1 MPSQIRSVRQEQRKL
16 AADLRAQQ
24 KSWVEISAVFCE
36 RYGVNVRAAL
46 RMARDWSQRDAADRW
61 NAKWPADPKTFKNF
75 SYWELWPGATG
86 HAPSLSVLG
95 RLAELYECSV
105 ADLVSDCED
114 FRSADPVFRDGHMD
128 LSQPDEFGGLLSKA
142 DATDVHELARLAAVR
157 VTGNSKGLRGREALL
172 KLSAAFALAS
182 SSPALAE
189 RDGEEGQT
197 VEAADGDLSGI
208 WHSRYSYTSTGR
220 EGVFSGEHYLV
231 MRHQG
236 DRFFGESVPADNG
249 SKLWLDLVLN
259 GSVATGFWS
268 ERTSLV
274 GYYRGSVYHGAI
286 QVAIDLMGKT
296 MRGRWVGF
304 DREFSVGSDIWEL
317 NWVQR
322 PVSKSELRKY
332 HFKA

>member
-1 MPSQIRSVRQEQRKL
+1 MPSAVRSIRQEQRKL
-16 AADLRAQQ
+16 VADLRARQ
-24 KSWVEISAVFCE
+24 KSWVEIASVFCD

-46 RMARDWSQRDAADRW
+46 RMVHDWSQRDAADRW

-86 HAPSLSVLG
+86 HAPSLGVLAK
-95 RLAELYECSV
+95 LAELYECSV
-105 ADLVSDCED
+105 ADLVSDCAD
-114 FRSADPVFRDGHMD
+114 FRSTDPAFREVRKD
-128 LSQPDEFGGLLSKA
+128 LSRSDEFGGLLSEA
-142 DATDVHELARLAAVR
+142 ETTDVHELARIAADR
-157 VTGNSKGLRGREALL
+157 VVDSAIGPNGREVLL
-172 KLSAAFALAS
+172 KLSAALALAS
-182 SSPALAE
+182 SSPALTD
-189 RDGEEGQT
+189 RDGGRPHV

-220 EGVFSGEHYLV
+220 ASVFSGEHYLA

-236 DRFFGESVPADNG
+236 DRFFGESVPAENG
-249 SKLWLDLVLN
+249 SKLRLDLTLN
-259 GSVATGFWS
+259 GSVATGVWS

-286 QVAIDLMGKT
+286 QVAIDPMGKT

-304 DREFSVGSDIWEL
+304 DREFAVDSDIWEL
-317 NWVQR
+317 NWVQPSVR
-322 PVSKSELRKY
+322 KSELRKY